1 VLEVW
6 FRSLWGFFFFFFFFF
21 LLLEIT
27 SSALV
32 DAVVIGVV
40 FFCVGLVV
48 FVFAD
53 AAASACL

>member
-1 VLEVW
+1 M
-6 FRSLWGFFFFFFFFF
+6 GFFLFFF